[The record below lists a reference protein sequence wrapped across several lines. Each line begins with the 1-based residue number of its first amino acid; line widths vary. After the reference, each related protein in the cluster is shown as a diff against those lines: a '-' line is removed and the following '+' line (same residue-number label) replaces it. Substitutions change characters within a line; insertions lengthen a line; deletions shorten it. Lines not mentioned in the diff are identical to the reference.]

1 MGQEP
6 EGTVPKFSS
15 TSNLVIVDVTV
26 KDKSGKPIENLKQSD
41 FVLTEDGKPQKL
53 AVFEFQKLT
62 DMPEPPA
69 LVTLSDQIKLPEAPK
84 TTITAEA
91 PGQVQYHNKRLL
103 ALFFDFSSMGI
114 PEQLRAQEAAMDYLN
129 TKITK
134 DDIVAVM
141 LYASRINVL
150 TDFTS
155 DRDLLAG
162 IIKGLPIGEM
172 SEMADLADDASDD
185 NEDTGAAFVADE
197 TEFNIFNTD
206 RKLLAI
212 EQASRMLAALPEK
225 KSLIYF
231 AGGVSKTGVDNQAQL
246 EASVNAAVKANVAI
260 FPIDTRGLMADP
272 PGGGASKGASRGS
285 GA

>member
-1 MGQEP
+1 MMIGKVGETGTGHGKRWPVSQVLRKRVGKARAGAGTVLAMLLTCSVMGQEP

-91 PGQVQYHNKRLL
+91 PGRVQYHNKRLL

-114 PEQLRAQEAAMDYLN
+114 PEQL
-129 TKITK
+129 
-134 DDIVAVM
+134 
-141 LYASRINVL
+141 
-150 TDFTS
+150 
-155 DRDLLAG
+155 
-162 IIKGLPIGEM
+162 
-172 SEMADLADDASDD
+172 
-185 NEDTGAAFVADE
+185 
-197 TEFNIFNTD
+197 
-206 RKLLAI
+206 
-212 EQASRMLAALPEK
+212 
-225 KSLIYF
+225 
-231 AGGVSKTGVDNQAQL
+231 
-246 EASVNAAVKANVAI
+246 
-260 FPIDTRGLMADP
+260 
-272 PGGGASKGASRGS
+272 
-285 GA
+285 